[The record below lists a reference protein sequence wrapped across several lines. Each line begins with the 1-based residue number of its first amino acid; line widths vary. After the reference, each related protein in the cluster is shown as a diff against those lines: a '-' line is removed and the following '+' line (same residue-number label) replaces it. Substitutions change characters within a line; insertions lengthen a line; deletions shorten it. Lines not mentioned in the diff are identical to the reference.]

1 MANFQGANICDT
13 YKSIL
18 NISTNPNDTLPA
30 SPTRCCITDSAG
42 TVSSL
47 EIGQSGAGICVKGN
61 ILTSNALNAG
71 TCICTGGSL
80 QSGAATIGGTA
91 TITGATCSCGDLT
104 VHTNNLTV
112 GSTKLQ
118 VTSTNLCTSN
128 NATIGGTLTVGGNT
142 AVTGC
147 ITATADIIA
156 YSSSDKKFKDNLN
169 KICNTKNI
177 VDGLNGYSFDWN
189 EQSGREGRDLGLIA
203 QDVKEVLPEIVH
215 TRDDGSLAV
224 DYPKIIPV
232 LIEEVKRLGKEIEE
246 LKKNI

>member
-1 MANFQGANICDT
+1 MATFQGANICDT

-18 NISTNPNDTLPA
+18 NIGPANTTLTT
-30 SPTRCCITDSAG
+30 SRVNVTDSAG
-42 TVSSL
+42 TASSID
-47 EIGQSGAGICVKGN
+47 IGQQGQGICVHGN
-61 ILTSNALNAG
+61 VLTSASVNAG
-71 TCICTGGSL
+71 GCICTGGSL
-80 QSGAATIGGTA
+80 QSLGATILGAATIS
-91 TITGATCSCGDLT
+91 GATCSCGDLT

-112 GSTKLQ
+112 GSTKLR
-118 VTSTNLCTSN
+118 VTSTDLCTSN
-128 NATIGGTLTVGGNT
+128 NTTIDGTLTVCGNT
-142 AVTGC
+142 AVTGQ
-147 ITATADIIA
+147 ITASEDIIA

-177 VDGLNGYSFDWN
+177 VNGLNGYSFDWN
-189 EQSGREGRDLGLIA
+189 EQSGREGKDLGLIA

-246 LKKNI
+246 LKKA

>member
-1 MANFQGANICDT
+1 MADFQGQNICDT

-18 NISTNPNDTLPA
+18 NIGPSNALLTA
-30 SPTRCCITDSAG
+30 TRCNITDSAD
-42 TVSSL
+42 TASSL
-47 EIGQSGAGICVKGN
+47 DIGCQGVGICVHGN

-80 QSGAATIGGTA
+80 QSGAATIGGCA

-118 VTSTNLCTSN
+118 VNSTDLCTSN
-128 NATIGGTLTVGGNT
+128 DATIGGTLTVNGNT

-189 EQSGREGRDLGLIA
+189 KQSGREGKDLGLIA

-232 LIEEVKRLGKEIEE
+232 LIEEVKRLSKEIEE
-246 LKKNI
+246 LKKA